1 MEGILRGFIEEG
13 MKGET
18 KKVKFMSQMGL
29 EVRKPKQVFI
39 PPYIPPQ
46 TIHVHHTR
54 EVTKTSLQFIP
65 FFT

>member
-1 MEGILRGFIEEG
+1 